1 VYCHLGA
8 GLKEKKP
15 PALLQKRKVKMSN
28 KTTSKTES
36 DSFFTDRIFGE
47 KHYKTTISDGSRKVE
62 ARGRTPEESQKR
74 ASKKW

>member
-1 VYCHLGA
+1 
-8 GLKEKKP
+8 
-15 PALLQKRKVKMSN
+15 MSN